1 MDVNHLFS
9 FINLYLAFINM
20 KTDLPTMILNMRKY
34 LSLKNSYKYL
44 LKSAIQKLVGQ
55 LRHCKSLKSG
65 GGESK
70 KTKPHEIRSGKQK

>member
-1 MDVNHLFS
+1 
-9 FINLYLAFINM
+9 M

-55 LRHCKSLKSG
+55 LHRCKSLKSG

-70 KTKPHEIRSGKQK
+70 RTKTHEIRPGKQK